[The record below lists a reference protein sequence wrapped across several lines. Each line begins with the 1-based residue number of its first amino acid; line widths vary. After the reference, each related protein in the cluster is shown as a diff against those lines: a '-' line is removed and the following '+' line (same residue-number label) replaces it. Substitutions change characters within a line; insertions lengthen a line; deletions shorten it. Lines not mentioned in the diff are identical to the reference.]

1 MLLTVALVL
10 AVIWLLC
17 VLVFKVTAGAIHL
30 ILVIALIAL
39 VVHFVR
45 RKAPPPTP

>member
-17 VLVFKVTAGAIHL
+17 VLVFKIAGGAIHL

-39 VVHFVR
+39 VVHFVK
-45 RKAPPPTP
+45 RKAPPPTT